1 MLDPQH
7 DGRDHRVRS
16 QLVSRTE
23 RRGVPRSLCVA

>member
-1 MLDPQH
+1 MLDPQY
-7 DGRDHRVRS
+7 DGRDDRVRS

>member
-1 MLDPQH
+1 MLDPQR
-7 DGRDHRVRS
+7 DGRDDRVRS